1 MISTEN
7 NSKERPMDQDS
18 DCWASLGQHIKTN
31 SLQFLKRVLKTNRAL
46 KSPEGNGALKI
57 IHGKH
62 YLD

>member
-1 MISTEN
+1 
-7 NSKERPMDQDS
+7 MDQDS